1 MPVLSFYLL
10 DIRPGRPWRR
20 IALSSIDHMPTD
32 WIELK
37 TMLEELMWQVYMEHG
52 YRTEALISL
61 ERHLR
66 AGIMERWTQKYG
78 RTKVATRRSEEALF
92 RLEFDPETHEIT
104 VKEAQFSY
112 HLSRLREDFLYYER
126 DRELTLP
133 PLIPRQHMN
142 LNDPRSFLMEPSA
155 LRFTDY
161 TRKPNPMYAYE
172 QEHHRLSYAARTPK
186 ISYERGRR
194 RLYEEEE
201 EEFR

>member
-1 MPVLSFYLL
+1 MLSFYLL
-10 DIRPGRPWRR
+10 DIRPGRSWRR
-20 IALSSIDHMPTD
+20 IWLSSIDHMPTD

-37 TMLEELMWQVYMEHG
+37 TMLEELMLQVYMEHG

-66 AGIMERWTQKYG
+66 GGIARKWQKYG
-78 RTKVATRRSEEALF
+78 RTKVAMKREEEAVF

-104 VKEAQFSY
+104 VKEAQFGY

-133 PLIPRQHMN
+133 HLIPRQHMN

-161 TRKPNPMYAYE
+161 TRKPNPMYAHE
-172 QEHHRLSYAARTPK
+172 QEHHRLSYARTPK
-186 ISYERGRR
+186 ISYGRGRR
-194 RLYEEEE
+194 RYEKEE

>member
-1 MPVLSFYLL
+1 MPLLTFYLL

-37 TMLEELMWQVYMEHG
+37 TMLEELMLQVYMEHG
-52 YRTEALISL
+52 YRTEALITL

-66 AGIMERWTQKYG
+66 GGITKKWQKYE
-78 RTKVATRRSEEALF
+78 RTKIAMKREEEALF

-104 VKEAQFSY
+104 VKEAQFGY

-133 PLIPRQHMN
+133 SLIPRRHMN

-161 TRKPNPMYAYE
+161 TRKPNPMYSYE
-172 QEHHRLSYAARTPK
+172 QEHHRLSYTARKPK

-194 RLYEEEE
+194 RRSGEEE